1 MSRFRLPS
9 RALLLKIIGGM
20 ALAVVVVIAVPPL
33 RNAVAMGISKTIV
46 FVASPLAPDIADF
59 KQLPQTTK
67 LVAVDGSTVAE
78 LDKSERRV
86 PVTVDALPAHVK
98 HAVLAAEDQDFYSH
112 DGVDST
118 AIFRAFLRTAQGR
131 TQGGSTI
138 TQQLAKINYTARER
152 TAARKLK
159 EVLYATRLE
168 KKYTKDELLERYLNQ
183 VYFGDQAYGINAAA
197 EVYFATTA
205 DKLTPDQAALIA
217 GKIRAPEALDPRDP
231 KDVKATK
238 VRRDSVLK
246 NMGEEGWL
254 KPDELKAALAAPVEL
269 PPPPPADN
277 DGLGRAPH
285 FSNYVKREALKIEAL
300 GSSPE
305 TRENQLFTGGYTI
318 ETTFDPKV
326 FDATVASVQEKMGA
340 PEDPVTAV
348 ATVVPGDGA
357 IRSLFGGLDYFK
369 TEQDMAGHPRAGR
382 QIGSSAKPFVYLAA
396 LRKGIDPRST
406 FDGTSG
412 RVIPCYTNKPV
423 NNYAGEDASGRINV
437 DDAMVKS
444 VNVVFVEL
452 GCQAGA
458 REVKKAANDA
468 GIPED
473 ASADPGGYFLGGFG
487 GNGSKNTNVLE
498 MASAYAT
505 FAARG
510 VYAEPYSIA
519 RIKDRTG
526 KVVYE
531 AKPKTRPV
539 FEPEQVGVLNHP
551 LQRVV
556 SEGTG
561 KAAALGRPVA
571 GKTGTTQDNVD
582 AWFVGYT
589 PQLATGVWMGFED
602 NDPKTPLQPMSKV
615 HGRAVTGGS
624 FPAQIFSD
632 VMKKALEGVKPEP
645 LFTASPEDLD
655 LKQATTTTASTL
667 PTTSTAP
674 TSTTTSSSVPGEST
688 TTTLAPGATTTAP
701 TATTARPPAT
711 TTTTAP
717 TTTTTSKRQTT
728 TTSSTTTSSTT
739 SSTVQSQSSSGGSTA
754 SSTTT
759 TSSP

>member
-1 MSRFRLPS
+1 MPRLRFPH
-9 RALLLKIIGGM
+9 RALLLKILGGL
-20 ALAVVVVIAVPPL
+20 ALVLLVVVAVAPL
-33 RNAVAMGISKTIV
+33 RKAAALGISKAIV

-67 LVAVDGSTVAE
+67 IVAIDGSTVAE

-86 PVTVDALPAHVK
+86 PVTVDALPDHVK
-98 HAVLAAEDQDFYSH
+98 QAVLAAEDQDFYSH

-118 AIFRAFLRTAQGR
+118 AIFRAVLRTAQGR

-152 TAARKLK
+152 TAGRKLK
-159 EVLYATRLE
+159 EVLYATKLE
-168 KKYTKDELLERYLNQ
+168 KKYSKDELLERYLNQ

-238 VRRDSVLK
+238 NRRDQVLR
-246 NMGEEGWL
+246 NMAEEGWL
-254 KPDELKAALAAPVEL
+254 KPDQLKAALAAPVEL
-269 PPPPPADN
+269 PPKPPADN
-277 DGLGRAPH
+277 DGLGPAPH
-285 FSNYVKREALKIEAL
+285 FSNFVKREALTIEAL

-326 FDATVASVQEKMGA
+326 FATTKAAVESKVGA

-348 ATVVPGDGA
+348 ATVVPGNGA
-357 IRSLFGGLDYFK
+357 IRSLFGGLDYEQ
-369 TEQDMAGHPRAGR
+369 TQQDMAAHPRAGR

-406 FDGTSG
+406 YDGTSG
-412 RVIPCYTNKPV
+412 RVIPCYTDKPV
-423 NNYAGEDASGRINV
+423 NNYAGEDAAGKINV
-437 DDAMVKS
+437 DDALVKS

-458 REVKKAANDA
+458 REVVKVATDDGLPKDMVKTA
-468 GIPED
+468 GTL
-473 ASADPGGYFLGGFG
+473 FLGGID
-487 GNGSKNTNVLE
+487 GNGPTALQ

-510 VYAEPYSIA
+510 VYAEPYAIA
-519 RIKDRTG
+519 KITDRTG
-526 KVVYE
+526 EVVYE
-531 AKPKTRPV
+531 AKPSTRPV
-539 FEPEQVGVLNHP
+539 FKPEEVGVLNNP

-556 SEGTG
+556 KEGTG
-561 KAAALGRPVA
+561 KAANIGRPVA
-571 GKTGTTQDNVD
+571 GKTGTSQDNID

-602 NDPKTPLQPMSKV
+602 NDPKTPPQPMSNV
-615 HGRAVTGGS
+615 HGRPVTGGS
-624 FPAQIFSD
+624 FPAQIFAD
-632 VMKKALEGVKPEP
+632 VMRAAHEGVKVEP
-645 LFTASPEDLD
+645 LFTASPDDLD
-655 LKQATTTTASTL
+655 LQPATTTTSST
-667 PTTSTAP
+667 TP
-674 TSTTTSSSVPGEST
+674 TSSTESTTTTSSSIPGET
-688 TTTLAPGATTTAP
+688 TTTTTPGATTTAP
-701 TATTARPPAT
+701 TATTTRAPATTT

-717 TTTTTSKRQTT
+717 TTTTTSKRSTT

-739 SSTVQSQSSSGGSTA
+739 SSTVQSQSSGTSD

>member
-1 MSRFRLPS
+1 MPRPRFRLPS
-9 RALLLKIIGGM
+9 RALALKILGGFVL
-20 ALAVVVVIAVPPL
+20 ALVVIVAVPPV
-33 RNAVAMGISKTIV
+33 RNAVALGTSKLIV

-67 LVAVDGSTVAE
+67 IVAIDGSTVAE

-86 PVTVDALPAHVK
+86 PVTVDALPDHVK
-98 HAVLAAEDQDFYSH
+98 QAVLAAEDQDFYSH

-159 EVLYATRLE
+159 EVLYATKLE

-183 VYFGDQAYGINAAA
+183 VYFGDKAYGINAAA

-231 KDVKATK
+231 KDIKATK
-238 VRRDSVLK
+238 NRRDQVLR
-246 NMGEEGWL
+246 NMAEEGWL
-254 KPDELKAALAAPVEL
+254 KADELKAALAVPVAL
-269 PPPPPADN
+269 PPAPPADN
-277 DGLGRAPH
+277 DGLGKAPH
-285 FSNYVKREALKIEAL
+285 FSEFVKREALTLEAL
-300 GSSPE
+300 GSSPP

-318 ETTFDPKV
+318 ETTFDPRV
-326 FDATVASVQEKMGA
+326 FDATVASVQAKVGA

-348 ATVVPGDGA
+348 ASVVPGDGA
-357 IRSLFGGLDYFK
+357 IRSLFGGLDYLQ
-369 TEQDMAGHPRAGR
+369 TQQDMAGHPRAGR

-396 LRKGIDPRST
+396 LRKGIDPRTT

-412 RVIPCYTNKPV
+412 RIIPCYTDKPV
-423 NNYAGEDASGRINV
+423 SNYAGEDASGAINV
-437 DDAMVKS
+437 DDALVKS

-458 REVKKAANDA
+458 KNVLRTAVDA
-468 GIPED
+468 GLPED
-473 ASADPGGYFLGGFG
+473 IVREQAGTLFLGGID
-487 GNGSKNTNVLE
+487 GNGPTALQ

-510 VYAEPYSIA
+510 VYAKPYSIA

-531 AKPKTRPV
+531 AKPSTKPV
-539 FEPEQVGVLNHP
+539 FKPEEVGVLNNP

-556 SEGTG
+556 KDGTG
-561 KAAALGRPVA
+561 KAAGFGRPVA
-571 GKTGTTQDNVD
+571 GKTGTSQDNID

-602 NDPKTPLQPMSKV
+602 NDPKTPPKPMANV

-624 FPAQIFSD
+624 FPAQIFAD
-632 VMKKALEGVKPEP
+632 VMRVAHEGVKVEP
-645 LFTASPEDLD
+645 LFTASPDDLD
-655 LKQATTTTASTL
+655 LKLATTTTAPTSST
-667 PTTSTAP
+667 TTS
-674 TSTTTSSSVPGEST
+674 STTTSSSVPGET
-688 TTTLAPGATTTAP
+688 TTTTAAPGATTTAP
-701 TATTARPPAT
+701 TATTARPTTT

-728 TTSSTTTSSTT
+728 TTSSTSTSTT
-739 SSTVQSQSSSGGSTA
+739 SSTVQSQSGGGTAA

-759 TSSP
+759 TTSP

>member
-1 MSRFRLPS
+1 MRRLRFPH
-9 RALLLKIIGGM
+9 RALLLKILGGV
-20 ALAVVVVIAVPPL
+20 ALVLIVVIAVAPL
-33 RNAVAMGISKTIV
+33 RRAAAMGISKTIV
-46 FVASPLAPDIADF
+46 FVAGPIAPDIADF

-67 LVAVDGSTVAE
+67 MVAIDGSTVAE
-78 LDKSERRV
+78 LDKAERRV
-86 PVTVDALPAHVK
+86 PVTVDSLPDHVK
-98 HAVLAAEDQDFYSH
+98 QAVLAAEDQDFYSH

-152 TAARKLK
+152 TAQRKLK

-168 KKYTKDELLERYLNQ
+168 KKYSKDELLERYLNQ

-205 DKLTPDQAALIA
+205 DKLTPDQAALLA

-231 KDVKATK
+231 KDAKATK

-254 KPDELKAALAAPVEL
+254 TPDELEAALAAPIAL
-269 PPPPPADN
+269 PPKPPADN

-285 FSNYVKREALKIEAL
+285 FANFVKREALTIEAL
-300 GSSPE
+300 GSTPE

-326 FDATVASVQEKMGA
+326 FDATVASVQARLGT
-340 PEDPVTAV
+340 PEDPVAAV

-382 QIGSSAKPFVYLAA
+382 QIGSSAKPFVYLAG
-396 LRKGIDPRST
+396 LRKGIDPRSQ

-437 DDAMVKS
+437 DDALVKS

-458 REVKKAANDA
+458 REVKKAATDA

-487 GNGSKNTNVLE
+487 GDGSKNTNAVE

-510 VYAEPYSIA
+510 VYAKPYSIA
-519 RIKDRTG
+519 AIKDRSG
-526 KVVYE
+526 KVIYQ
-531 AKPKTRPV
+531 AKPQTRPA
-539 FEPEQVGVLNHP
+539 FEPEEVGVLNNP

-556 SEGTG
+556 TEGTA
-561 KAAALGRPVA
+561 KAAAIGRPVA

-589 PQLATGVWMGFED
+589 PQLATGVWIGFED
-602 NDPKTPLQPMSKV
+602 NDPKTPLQPMSNV
-615 HGRAVTGGS
+615 RGRAVTGGS

-632 VMKKALEGVKPEP
+632 VMKKAHEGVKVEP
-645 LFTASPEDLD
+645 LFTANPDDLD
-655 LKQATTTTASTL
+655 LEQATTTTL
-667 PTTSTAP
+667 PGETTTAPTTTTTST
-674 TSTTTSSSVPGEST
+674 STVPGEAT
-688 TTTLAPGATTTAP
+688 TTTAAPGATTTAP
-701 TATTARPPAT
+701 TVTTTRPPGTTTTTSTTAPTTTTTRRPRDTTTT

-717 TTTTTSKRQTT
+717 TTTT
-728 TTSSTTTSSTT
+728 STT
-739 SSTVQSQSSSGGSTA
+739 S
-754 SSTTT
+754 
-759 TSSP
+759 P